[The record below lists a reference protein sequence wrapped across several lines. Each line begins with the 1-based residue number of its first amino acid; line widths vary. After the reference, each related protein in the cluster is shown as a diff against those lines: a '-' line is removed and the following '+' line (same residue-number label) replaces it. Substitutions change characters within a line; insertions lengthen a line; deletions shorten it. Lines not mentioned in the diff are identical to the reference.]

1 MSKKNFLT
9 VLVFVLLAIIVVGCS
24 EKKSQ
29 IKIEKVL
36 LFGDSLMSGYGLPKD
51 DHLSVVL
58 EKSLKSDGYEIQ
70 IFNSSISGNTSSD
83 GLDRIEDELSDASYD
98 LIIIGLGAN
107 DMLRRINPDQTK
119 QNLEDII
126 NIIVNNDIKIIL
138 AGMVASPT
146 NGLSYKKKFDKIYPD
161 LSKKFEL
168 ELIPFLLKGVALN
181 PSLNQTDG
189 IHPNEKGVLIISE
202 TLKNSIIKLNWTN
215 LLEIKF

>member
-1 MSKKNFLT
+1 VSKKNFLT

-36 LFGDSLMSGYGLPKD
+36 LFGDSLMSGYGLPED

-58 EKSLKSDGYEIQ
+58 EKSLKSDKYEIQ
-70 IFNSSISGNTSSD
+70 IFNGSISGDTSSD
-83 GLDRIEDELSDASYD
+83 GLDRIEDELSDTSYD

-126 NIIVNNDIKIIL
+126 NIITSNNIKIIL
-138 AGMVASPT
+138 AGMIASPT
-146 NGLSYKKKFDKIYPD
+146 NGLNYKKKFDKIYPD

-181 PSLNQTDG
+181 PSLNQADG
-189 IHPNEKGVLIISE
+189 IHPNEKGVLIIAE
-202 TLKNSIIKLNWTN
+202 TIKKSITNFLKK
-215 LLEIKF
+215 

>member
-1 MSKKNFLT
+1 MFKKNFSI
-9 VLVFVLLAIIVVGCS
+9 VLVFILAAVIVVGCS

-36 LFGDSLMSGYGLPKD
+36 LFGDSLMSGYGLPED

-58 EKSLKSDGYEIQ
+58 EKSLKSDGNEIQ
-70 IFNSSISGNTSSD
+70 IFNGSISGNTSSD

-98 LIIIGLGAN
+98 LIIVGLGAN

-126 NIIVNNDIKIIL
+126 NIIISNNIEIIL

-181 PSLNQTDG
+181 PSLNQADG

-202 TLKNSIIKLNWTN
+202 TLKDSILKLN
-215 LLEIKF
+215 

>member
-202 TLKNSIIKLNWTN
+202 TLKNSIIKLN
-215 LLEIKF
+215 

>member
-1 MSKKNFLT
+1 MSKKNFLR
-9 VLVFVLLAIIVVGCS
+9 VLVFVLVAAIVVGCS

-36 LFGDSLMSGYGLPKD
+36 LFGDSLMSGYGLPED

-58 EKSLKSDGYEIQ
+58 EKSLKSDKYEIQ
-70 IFNSSISGNTSSD
+70 IFNGSISGDTSSD
-83 GLDRIEDELSDASYD
+83 GLDRIEDELSDTSYD

-126 NIIVNNDIKIIL
+126 NIIISNNIKIIL

-146 NGLSYKKKFDKIYPD
+146 NGLTYKKKFDEIYPD

-181 PSLNQTDG
+181 PSLNQADG
-189 IHPNEKGVLIISE
+189 IHPNEKGVLIIAE
-202 TLKNSIIKLNWTN
+202 TIKKSITNFLKK
-215 LLEIKF
+215 

>member
-1 MSKKNFLT
+1 MSKKNFLR
-9 VLVFVLLAIIVVGCS
+9 VLVFVLVAAIVVGCS

-36 LFGDSLMSGYGLPKD
+36 LFGDSLMSGYGLPED

-70 IFNSSISGNTSSD
+70 IFNGSISGDTSLD
-83 GLDRIEDELSDASYD
+83 GLDRIEDELSDVNYD

-126 NIIVNNDIKIIL
+126 NIIRSNNIKIIL
-138 AGMVASPT
+138 AGMIASST
-146 NGLSYKKKFDKIYPD
+146 NGLNYKKKFDKIYPD

-181 PSLNQTDG
+181 PSLNQADG
-189 IHPNEKGVLIISE
+189 IHPNEKGVLIITE
-202 TLKNSIIKLNWTN
+202 TIKKGITNFLKK
-215 LLEIKF
+215 

>member
-1 MSKKNFLT
+1 MKK
-9 VLVFVLLAIIVVGCS
+9 LLGIIILSLISILSISCS

-29 IKIEKVL
+29 IKIEKIL
-36 LFGDSLMSGYGLPKD
+36 LFGDSLMSGYGLPEE

-58 EKSLKSDGYEIQ
+58 EKSLKSEGYEIQ
-70 IFNSSISGNTSSD
+70 IFNGSISGDTSLD
-83 GLDRIEDELSDASYD
+83 GLDRIEDELSDVSYD

-119 QNLEDII
+119 QNLEGII
-126 NIIVNNDIKIIL
+126 KIITSNNIKIIL

-161 LSKKFEL
+161 LSKEFEL

-181 PSLNQTDG
+181 PSLNQADG

-202 TLKNSIIKLNWTN
+202 TLKDSILKLN
-215 LLEIKF
+215 

>member
-1 MSKKNFLT
+1 MSKKNFLR
-9 VLVFVLLAIIVVGCS
+9 VLVFVLVAAIVVGCS

-36 LFGDSLMSGYGLPKD
+36 LFGDSLMSGYGLPED

-58 EKSLKSDGYEIQ
+58 EKSLKSDKYEIE
-70 IFNSSISGNTSSD
+70 IFNGSISGDTSSD
-83 GLDRIEDELSDASYD
+83 GLDRIEDELSDTSYD

-126 NIIVNNDIKIIL
+126 NIITSNNIKIIL
-138 AGMVASPT
+138 AGMIASPT
-146 NGLSYKKKFDKIYPD
+146 NGLNYKKKFDKIYPD

-181 PSLNQTDG
+181 PSLNQADG
-189 IHPNEKGVLIISE
+189 IHPNEKGVLIIAE
-202 TLKNSIIKLNWTN
+202 TIKKSITNFLKK
-215 LLEIKF
+215 

>member
-1 MSKKNFLT
+1 MSKKNFLR
-9 VLVFVLLAIIVVGCS
+9 VLVFVLVAAIVVGCS

-36 LFGDSLMSGYGLPKD
+36 LFGDSLMSGYGLPED

-58 EKSLKSDGYEIQ
+58 EKSLKSDKYEIQ
-70 IFNSSISGNTSSD
+70 IFNGSISGDTSSD
-83 GLDRIEDELSDASYD
+83 GLDRIEDELSDTSYD

-126 NIIVNNDIKIIL
+126 KIITSNNIKIIL
-138 AGMVASPT
+138 AGMIASPT
-146 NGLSYKKKFDKIYPD
+146 NGLNYKKKFDKIYPD

-181 PSLNQTDG
+181 PSLNQADG
-189 IHPNEKGVLIISE
+189 IHPNEKGVLIIAE
-202 TLKNSIIKLNWTN
+202 TIKKSITNFLKK
-215 LLEIKF
+215 

>member
-1 MSKKNFLT
+1 MKK
-9 VLVFVLLAIIVVGCS
+9 LLGIIILSLISILSISCS

-36 LFGDSLMSGYGLPKD
+36 LFGDSLMSGYGLPEE

-58 EKSLKSDGYEIQ
+58 EKSLKSEGYEIQ
-70 IFNSSISGNTSSD
+70 IFNGSISGDTSLD
-83 GLDRIEDELSDASYD
+83 GLDRIEDELSDVSYD

-119 QNLEDII
+119 QNLEGII
-126 NIIVNNDIKIIL
+126 KIITSNNIKIIL
-138 AGMVASPT
+138 TGMVASPT

-161 LSKKFEL
+161 LSKEFEL

-181 PSLNQTDG
+181 PSLNQADG

-202 TLKNSIIKLNWTN
+202 TLKDSILKLN
-215 LLEIKF
+215 

>member
-1 MSKKNFLT
+1 MSKKNFLR
-9 VLVFVLLAIIVVGCS
+9 VLVFVLVAAIVVGCS

-36 LFGDSLMSGYGLPKD
+36 LFGDSLMSGYGLPED

-58 EKSLKSDGYEIQ
+58 EKSLKSDKYEIQ
-70 IFNSSISGNTSSD
+70 IFNGSISGDTSSD
-83 GLDRIEDELSDASYD
+83 GLDRIEDELSDTSYD
-98 LIIIGLGAN
+98 LIIVGLGAN

-126 NIIVNNDIKIIL
+126 NIITSNNIKIIL

-161 LSKKFEL
+161 LSKEFEL

-181 PSLNQTDG
+181 PSLNQADG

-202 TLKNSIIKLNWTN
+202 TLKDSIL
-215 LLEIKF
+215 

>member
-1 MSKKNFLT
+1 MKK
-9 VLVFVLLAIIVVGCS
+9 LLGIIILSLISILSISCS

-29 IKIEKVL
+29 IKIKKVL
-36 LFGDSLMSGYGLPKD
+36 LFGDSLMSGYGLPED

-70 IFNSSISGNTSSD
+70 IFNGSISGDTSLD
-83 GLDRIEDELSDASYD
+83 GLDRIEDELSDVSYD

-107 DMLRRINPDQTK
+107 DMLRRINPDETK

-126 NIIVNNDIKIIL
+126 NIIISNNIKIIL

-146 NGLSYKKKFDKIYPD
+146 NGLSYKKKFDKIYPE
-161 LSKKFEL
+161 LSKKFKI

-181 PSLNQTDG
+181 PSLNQSDG

-202 TLKNSIIKLNWTN
+202 TLKKSITN
-215 LLEIKF
+215 YSKK

>member
-1 MSKKNFLT
+1 MKK
-9 VLVFVLLAIIVVGCS
+9 LLGIIILSLISILSISCS

-29 IKIEKVL
+29 IKIEKIL
-36 LFGDSLMSGYGLPKD
+36 LFGDSLMSGYGLPEE

-58 EKSLKSDGYEIQ
+58 EKSLKSEGYEIQ
-70 IFNSSISGNTSSD
+70 IFNGSISGDTSLD
-83 GLDRIEDELSDASYD
+83 GLDRIEDELSDVRYD

-126 NIIVNNDIKIIL
+126 NIIISNNIKIIL

-146 NGLSYKKKFDKIYPD
+146 NGLTYKKKFDEIYPD

-181 PSLNQTDG
+181 PSLNQNDG

-202 TLKNSIIKLNWTN
+202 TIKKSITN
-215 LLEIKF
+215 YSKK

>member
-1 MSKKNFLT
+1 MSKKNFLR
-9 VLVFVLLAIIVVGCS
+9 VLVFVLVAAIVVGCS

-36 LFGDSLMSGYGLPKD
+36 LFGDSLMSGYGLPED

-58 EKSLKSDGYEIQ
+58 EKSLKSDGNEIQ
-70 IFNSSISGNTSSD
+70 IFNGSISGDTSSD

-126 NIIVNNDIKIIL
+126 NIITSNNIKIIL
-138 AGMVASPT
+138 AGMIASPT
-146 NGLSYKKKFDKIYPD
+146 NGLNYKKKFDKIYPD

-181 PSLNQTDG
+181 PSLNQADG
-189 IHPNEKGVLIISE
+189 IHPNEKGVLIIAE
-202 TLKNSIIKLNWTN
+202 TIKKSITNFLKK
-215 LLEIKF
+215 

>member
-1 MSKKNFLT
+1 MKK
-9 VLVFVLLAIIVVGCS
+9 LLGIIILSLISILSISCS

-29 IKIEKVL
+29 IKIEKIL
-36 LFGDSLMSGYGLPKD
+36 LFGDSLMSGYGLPEE

-58 EKSLKSDGYEIQ
+58 EKSLKSEGYEIQ
-70 IFNSSISGNTSSD
+70 IFNGSISGDTSLD
-83 GLDRIEDELSDASYD
+83 GLDRIEDELSDVSYD

-126 NIIVNNDIKIIL
+126 NIIISNNIEIIL

-146 NGLSYKKKFDKIYPD
+146 NGLSYKKKFDKIYLD

-181 PSLNQTDG
+181 PSLNQADG

-202 TLKNSIIKLNWTN
+202 TIKKSITNFLKK
-215 LLEIKF
+215 